1 MSVDDAIKEAEN
13 QESTNVVKM
22 PIPFTMT
29 QSGTIKA
36 NSLRNI
42 GLILEQDDVL
52 KGTFAYNEF
61 SFADE
66 VVKSIPQLHIKC
78 GYV

>member
-1 MSVDDAIKEAEN
+1 MEADKDECWWCDQKAEN
-13 QESTNVVKM
+13 QVNKRCKM

-42 GLILEQDDVL
+42 GLILEQDEIL
-52 KGTFAYNEF
+52 KEH
-61 SFADE
+61 
-66 VVKSIPQLHIKC
+66 LHITNFRLLMKL
-78 GYV
+78 